1 MIHVRLIPTAVK
13 IARVLIIC
21 IGFIPCI
28 GFILFPMHSS
38 IAHESEAAMEPTAA
52 PPVTRPQASGA
63 VEIRDLEQR
72 MLQNGLVDVQRLDPS
87 IRVDLKYA
95 NAHNFMGANVYDGLS
110 RAYLRPSAAAKLI
123 RASELLQQRHAELRL
138 LVIDAVRP
146 RSVQHK
152 MWKRVA
158 GTPMQRYVANPHSG
172 SMHNYGTAV
181 DVTLYCTEAGE
192 ALDMGTPVD
201 HFGPLAHPNLE
212 SKFLQEGKLS
222 AQQIANRRILRSA
235 MRDAGW
241 IVLPIEWWHFD
252 AFPVKYTRRTYSI
265 IE

>member
-1 MIHVRLIPTAVK
+1 MIQVRLIPTAVQT
-13 IARVLIIC
+13 ALVLIIC
-21 IGFIPCI
+21 TGFIFCST
-28 GFILFPMHSS
+28 HSS
-38 IAHESEAAMEPTAA
+38 IAQDSEAAMEP
-52 PPVTRPQASGA
+52 PIPASGSHPKA
-63 VEIRDLEQR
+63 SAAAGICDLEER
-72 MLQNGLVDVQRLDPS
+72 LLRNGLVDVQRLDPS

-95 NAHNFMGANVYDGLS
+95 NAHNFMTTDVYDGLS

-123 RASELLQQRHAELRL
+123 RASELLQQRHAQLRL

-146 RSVQHK
+146 RSVQHQ

-181 DVTLYCTEAGE
+181 DVTLYSTETGE

-201 HFGPLAHPNLE
+201 HFGPLSHPNLE
-212 SKFLQEGKLS
+212 SKFLQEGKLN
-222 AQQIANRRILRSA
+222 AQQIENRRILRDA
-235 MRDAGW
+235 MCDAGW

-252 AFPVKYTRRTYSI
+252 AFPVEYTRRTYSI